1 MTYSD
6 FINNTLNIVNK
17 LINILEIVYSYL
29 IENFIFKTIIYFIL
43 FNFIIFLTY
52 LAYHFVLNVFNKNKK
67 EIKTDNRKVE

>member
-43 FNFIIFLTY
+43 FYFIIFLTY
-52 LAYHFVLNVFNKNKK
+52 LAYHFVLKIFNKNKK